1 LRCLRIQG
9 LGLFE
14 RAIAYN
20 LAMPESAF
28 EDSLSPK
35 TRSVLRARAHSLK
48 PVVWIA
54 QRGLTEGA
62 LREVDR
68 ALDAHELI
76 KIHAALGEREDRTRL
91 LATLCRE
98 LKAEPVQ
105 IIGKMLIAY
114 RLRPPEPAA
123 AKPAPGKPRSTS
135 AARSKSAAGKRAA
148 SAKRTQRRQP
158 PRQKPRRAP

>member
-1 LRCLRIQG
+1 M
-9 LGLFE
+9 
-14 RAIAYN
+14 AYN
-20 LAMPESAF
+20 LTMPESA
-28 EDSLSPK
+28 SQHTLPPK
-35 TRSVLRARAHSLK
+35 ARSELRARAHSLK

-76 KIHAALGEREDRTRL
+76 KIHAGLGEREDRARL

-105 IIGKMLIAY
+105 MIGKMLIAY
-114 RLRPPEPAA
+114 RQRPPEPAA
-123 AKPAPGKPRSTS
+123 AKPAPGKSRPTS
-135 AARSKSAAGKRAA
+135 AARSKSATGKRAA
-148 SAKRTQRRQP
+148 SAKRSQRREP
-158 PRQKPRRAP
+158 PRPKPGRAP

>member
-1 LRCLRIQG
+1 M
-9 LGLFE
+9 
-14 RAIAYN
+14 AYN
-20 LAMPESAF
+20 LTMPESAF
-28 EDSLSPK
+28 EHTLPPK
-35 TRSVLRARAHSLK
+35 TRSELRARAHSLR

-76 KIHAALGEREDRTRL
+76 KIHAALGEREDRVRL

-105 IIGKMLIAY
+105 MIGKMLIAY
-114 RLRPPEPAA
+114 RQRPPEPAA
-123 AKPAPGKPRSTS
+123 AKPAPGKSRSTS
-135 AARSKSAAGKRAA
+135 PARSKSAAGKRAA
-148 SAKRTQRRQP
+148 SAKRSQRREP